1 MLKEEL
7 DRIDLFSNLGT
18 LTKEDIFKL
27 VSEERNRQ
35 DAKFGST
42 PRFLSFPFWQI
53 VALEELG
60 EINRAYL
67 ELDTDNFIT
76 ETIQTIA
83 VLVAMLE
90 DITYNG

>member
-1 MLKEEL
+1 MKEEL
-7 DRIDLFSNLGT
+7 DRINLFSNLGT

-27 VSEERNRQ
+27 VSIERNRQ
-35 DAKFGST
+35 DSKFGIIPT
-42 PRFLSFPFWQI
+42 FKSFPFYQ
-53 VALEELG
+53 VVLLEEIG

-67 ELDTDNFIT
+67 ELDTDNFIN
-76 ETIQTIA
+76 ETIQSIA